1 MSAVIA
7 GRRDGFVNA
16 NATPTSVIR
25 PLSCFITYDL
35 FYGRLVLF
43 HFLSCLRRVNRCPL
57 YRVLLT
63 VSQLLNHSNRYCLT
77 VFCGRLLSGNS
88 HGSLGFHKGLSLKL
102 RFSCVCKYCSTV
114 SLFQAGYC

>member
-63 VSQLLNHSNRYCLT
+63 VSQLLNHSNRYCLA
-77 VFCGRLLSGNS
+77 VFVVGFC
-88 HGSLGFHKGLSLKL
+88 LGILMGLYVFIKA
-102 RFSCVCKYCSTV
+102 YH
-114 SLFQAGYC
+114 